1 MDVLIEQYYFRLPK
15 EVRKLPETIVIF
27 DALLNNRR
35 WDAEVYISDLASTEK
50 MNYSIQN
57 LHFDS
62 ARQKISDFRIRKLE
76 IANFRKF
83 RKEKECPYQVSFLDG
98 DNRLSSLF
106 LVGKNSSGKTSIYTA
121 LEYLLT
127 PSRISTM
134 KQRNIQDEESF
145 CPMVT

>member
-15 EVRKLPETIVIF
+15 EVRELPEAIVIF

-57 LHFDS
+57 LHFAS
-62 ARQKISDFRIRKLE
+62 NRQKISDFRIRKLD

-83 RKEKECPYQVSFLDG
+83 RKEMNVLIKSVSW
-98 DNRLSSLF
+98 
-106 LVGKNSSGKTSIYTA
+106 
-121 LEYLLT
+121 
-127 PSRISTM
+127 
-134 KQRNIQDEESF
+134 
-145 CPMVT
+145 MVIIDLAPCS